1 MTSLR
6 HIRRLCTAT
15 ATAPAGGSS
24 TTASSISVSKAKS
37 KLRSEFDPDKALE
50 IYSSVSK
57 HYASPASSRYAQDL
71 TVRRLAKS
79 KRFSDIETLIESHK
93 NDPKITQE
101 PYLCNLI
108 RSYGQAGMFDHA
120 MRTFDQMD
128 ELGTPRTVIS
138 FNALLFACTRSR
150 LYDKVPILFDE
161 IPKKYNL
168 SPDKISYGLLLKSY
182 CDSGS
187 SDKALELLNEM
198 ENTVVEVTTVTY
210 TTVLNCL
217 YKQGNAEEAER
228 LWSEM
233 EKKGVELDVA
243 AYNVRITNTYGGDP
257 DKLKE
262 LIDEMRDAGLKPDTV
277 TYNFLMTCYCRNEMM
292 DEAKKVYEG
301 LEENGCNPNA
311 TTFRT
316 WMYHLCRSGNFDK
329 AYKVFKESVMV
340 HRIPDFNTVKLLVE
354 GLVKKKKIKE
364 AKGVIRTIKKKFPLN
379 VLRAWKKVEE
389 ELGLV
394 SAPAGGDGQKAKG

>member
-1 MTSLR
+1 
-6 HIRRLCTAT
+6 
-15 ATAPAGGSS
+15 
-24 TTASSISVSKAKS
+24 
-37 KLRSEFDPDKALE
+37 
-50 IYSSVSK
+50 
-57 HYASPASSRYAQDL
+57 
-71 TVRRLAKS
+71 
-79 KRFSDIETLIESHK
+79 
-93 NDPKITQE
+93 
-101 PYLCNLI
+101 
-108 RSYGQAGMFDHA
+108 
-120 MRTFDQMD
+120 MD
-128 ELGTPRTVIS
+128 ELGTPRSVIS

-168 SPDKISYGLLLKSY
+168 SPDKISYGLLLKSH

-198 ENTVVEVTTVTY
+198 ENKGVEVTTVTY

-233 EKKGVELDVA
+233 EKKGVDLDVA

-257 DKLKE
+257 ERLKE
-262 LIDEMRDAGLKPDTV
+262 LIDEMRDAGLKPDTIS
-277 TYNFLMTCYCRNEMM
+277 YNFLMTCYCKNEMM
-292 DEAKKVYEG
+292 DKAKKVYEG
-301 LEENGCNPNA
+301 LEENGCSPNA

-316 WMYHLCRSGNFDK
+316 WIYYLCRSGNFDK
-329 AYKVFKESVMV
+329 AYKVFKDSVMM
-340 HRIPDFNTVKLLVE
+340 HKIPDFNTVKLLVE

-364 AKGVIRTIKKKFPLN
+364 AKGVIRTIKKKFPPN

-394 SAPAGGDGQKAKG
+394 SAPAVGDGQKARV

>member
-1 MTSLR
+1 M
-6 HIRRLCTAT
+6 
-15 ATAPAGGSS
+15 
-24 TTASSISVSKAKS
+24 ASSISVSKAKS

-57 HYASPASSRYAQDL
+57 HYASPISSRYAQDL

-93 NDPKITQE
+93 NDPKITEE

-128 ELGTPRTVIS
+128 ELGTPRSVIS

-187 SDKALELLNEM
+187 SDKALEFLNEM
-198 ENTVVEVTTVTY
+198 ENKGIEVTTVTY

-257 DKLKE
+257 ERLKE
-262 LIDEMRDAGLKPDTV
+262 LIDEMRDAGLKPDTIS
-277 TYNFLMTCYCRNEMM
+277 YNFLMTCYCKNEMM
-292 DEAKKVYEG
+292 DEAKKVYER
-301 LEENGCNPNA
+301 LEENGCSPNA

-316 WMYHLCRSGNFDK
+316 WIYHLCRSGNFDK

-340 HRIPDFNTVKLLVE
+340 NKIPDFNTVKLLVE

-364 AKGVIRTIKKKFPLN
+364 AKGVIRTIKKKFPPN

-394 SAPAGGDGQKAKG
+394 SPPAVGDGQKARG